1 MKKSS
6 KKVVLGGT
14 FDILHKGHEVLLKK
28 ALSLGEIFIGLT
40 SDKFAKKLKK
50 RKVENFEKRKTALR
64 NFIEKKLKRKA
75 KIFKIKN
82 EFGPTLEKDFDFII
96 VSPET
101 YKTAAKINKKR
112 LTKNKKLIEIIEIDF
127 VLAEDGK
134 PISSRR
140 ILKGEIDREGNVLK

>member
-1 MKKSS
+1 MKKLY
-6 KKVVLGGT
+6 KKVIFGGT
-14 FDILHKGHEVLLKK
+14 FDILHKGHEVLLKN
-28 ALSLGEIFIGLT
+28 AFSLGEVFIGLT

-50 RKVENFEKRKTALR
+50 RKVEGFEKRKRVLK

-140 ILKGEIDREGNVLK
+140 ILKGEIDREGNLLK